1 MIADK
6 NQNDLIM
13 KTGWFKHIRP
23 GNITICATALVLTLT
38 AAATLSFRNEDGK
51 YKSWDN
57 IKALTARDSL
67 VSVNS
72 FMQVY
77 KVLMSPRCMNCHPSG
92 DIPLNG
98 DDHHLH
104 PQGVKR
110 GIDGKG
116 VYALKCTNCHQKQ
129 NTPGLNMPPGT
140 TEEWHLPPADMK
152 MVFQGK
158 TPQELAEQMKDPKR
172 NGGKSPHD
180 LLEHVKTDLVKWGWN
195 PGEGRTT
202 PPLSYAEFV
211 KQWNQWISSGAVAPA
226 AGEKLARK

>member
-1 MIADK
+1 MK
-6 NQNDLIM
+6 N
-13 KTGWFKHIRP
+13 GWYNYKKP
-23 GNITICATALVLTLT
+23 GRLTLCALAITMVVT
-38 AAATLSFRNEDGK
+38 AAAMLSFKNGDNK

-57 IKALTARDSL
+57 LKALTARDSL
-67 VSVNS
+67 LSQNA

-92 DIPLNG
+92 DVPLNG
-98 DDHHLH
+98 DDNHLH

-110 GIDGKG
+110 GEDGKG
-116 VYALKCTNCHQKQ
+116 LYALKCTNCHQTQ

-140 TEEWHLPPADMK
+140 TEEWHLPPANMK

-158 TPQELAEQMKDPKR
+158 TAHELATQLKDTKK

-180 LLEHVKTDLVKWGWN
+180 MLEHVKTDLVKWGWK

-202 PPLSYAEFV
+202 PPLSYAEFT
-211 KQWNQWISSGAVAPA
+211 KQWNQWINSGAVVP
-226 AGEKLARK
+226 GEKLAK